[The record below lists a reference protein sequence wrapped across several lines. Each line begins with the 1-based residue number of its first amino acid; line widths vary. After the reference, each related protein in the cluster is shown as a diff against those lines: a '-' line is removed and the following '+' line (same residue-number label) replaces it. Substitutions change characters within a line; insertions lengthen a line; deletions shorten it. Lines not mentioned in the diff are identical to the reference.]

1 MSDSADCTFTGNANT
16 KTGLRIASIFI
27 IMATSMSG
35 ALFPVLARRN
45 KYLRANIP
53 QPVFETAKYFGSGV
67 IIATALIHLLGPA
80 IEELG
85 SPCLDPAWQ
94 DYPYPLGICLVSI
107 FGIFITEL
115 VAFRWGT
122 SRLARLG
129 IVHDAHGHGLAS
141 HAAHG
146 PETDHEQQH
155 VAEILRDEEKQ
166 HRDTDSSM
174 HGSGGHRPH
183 FPEAHSDKELE
194 SGRRAQHQDTPNTL
208 GDSAT
213 AQIIGIAI
221 LEFGVLLHSVLIGLT
236 LAVDQQF
243 TVLFVVLIFHQTF
256 EGLGVGSRL
265 AFMRLPAKYDYVPVV
280 GGLLYGITTPIGIAV
295 GLGVRTTYNPNSNTA
310 NIVSGILDSFSS
322 GILLYTGLVELIA
335 HEFLFN
341 ADMLHASNGK
351 LAYALG
357 CMIAGAGIMALL
369 GRWA

>member
-27 IMATSMSG
+27 IMTTSMSG

-155 VAEILRDEEKQ
+155 
-166 HRDTDSSM
+166 
-174 HGSGGHRPH
+174 
-183 FPEAHSDKELE
+183 ELE